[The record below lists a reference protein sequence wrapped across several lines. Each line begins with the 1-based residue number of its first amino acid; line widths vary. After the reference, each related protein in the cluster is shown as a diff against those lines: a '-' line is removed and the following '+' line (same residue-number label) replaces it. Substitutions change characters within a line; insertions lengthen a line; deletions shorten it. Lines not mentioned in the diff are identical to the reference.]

1 MKPVVV
7 RFAGLSGLV
16 APLAVGAIVAGCA
29 TPGARPA
36 YTMEPSVRETRRP
49 PVSEAPTPPPRVPPP
64 RVMIIVDEQSLGT
77 IATAETEA
85 MAIAKLSARGVP
97 TVDQDMVRANLARGQ
112 QILQQAGD
120 NRGAAALGAQFGA
133 DVVIVGEAVAK
144 PSARRIAETNL
155 RSYQAVVTLRAVRTD
170 NAAAIA
176 AASEDS
182 TQVGLED
189 VSGSARA
196 LRAAAEKAL
205 DRLIPEMLAK
215 WSAGAAPVAF
225 SHAIELTVGG
235 VDQIWKVRAVR
246 DLLRERTADVR
257 NVVQRSYTTGVAV
270 FSMESKRPAEELAEE
285 LVLSPPEGLKFQV
298 LDVSAG
304 RIQLRAVDR

>member
-1 MKPVVV
+1 MKSPAVTLVG
-7 RFAGLSGLV
+7 FTGL
-16 APLAVGAIVAGCA
+16 LASLSLAALAAGCA
-29 TPGARPA
+29 SPAAR
-36 YTMEPSVRETRRP
+36 MPSVTESTFRETRRALP
-49 PVSEAPTPPPRVPPP
+49 PEQPTPPRAPPP

-85 MAIAKLSARGVP
+85 MAIRKLSERGVP

-144 PSARRIAETNL
+144 PSARRIADTNL

-170 NAAAIA
+170 NAASIA
-176 AASEDS
+176 AASEDA

-189 VSGSARA
+189 VSGSAKA
-196 LRAAAEKAL
+196 LRAAAEKTL
-205 DRLIPEMLAK
+205 DRLIPELLAK
-215 WSAGAAPVAF
+215 WSAEAVPAAF

-246 DLLRERTADVR
+246 DLLRDRTADVR
-257 NVVQRSYTTGVAV
+257 NVVQRSYTTGVVV

-285 LVLSPPEGLKFQV
+285 LVLTPPEGLKFQV

>member
-1 MKPVVV
+1 MKTPAVTLVGWT
-7 RFAGLSGLV
+7 GL
-16 APLAVGAIVAGCA
+16 LASLSLAALVAGCA
-29 TPGARPA
+29 TPAARTGYAPE
-36 YTMEPSVRETRRP
+36 TSFRETPMAPAPEQPTRP
-49 PVSEAPTPPPRVPPP
+49 RIPPP

-85 MAIAKLSARGVP
+85 MAIRKLSERGVP

-144 PSARRIAETNL
+144 PSARRIADTNL
-155 RSYQAVVTLRAVRTD
+155 RSYQAVVTLRAIRTD
-170 NAAAIA
+170 NAASIA
-176 AASEDS
+176 AASEDA

-189 VSGSARA
+189 VSGSAKA
-196 LRAAAEKAL
+196 LRAAAEKTL
-205 DRLIPEMLAK
+205 DRLIPELLAK
-215 WSAGAAPVAF
+215 WSADAATAAF

-246 DLLRERTADVR
+246 DLLRERAADVR